1 MLYYSLLSKDDK
13 LLYND
18 EKDDVLAEVSDRA
31 KESSTEILKTMSKK
45 GMTKKG
51 KERKP
56 CFSENPIF
64 KKGKKN

>member
-51 KERKP
+51 KKKKALLQRKSY
-56 CFSENPIF
+56 F
-64 KKGKKN
+64 